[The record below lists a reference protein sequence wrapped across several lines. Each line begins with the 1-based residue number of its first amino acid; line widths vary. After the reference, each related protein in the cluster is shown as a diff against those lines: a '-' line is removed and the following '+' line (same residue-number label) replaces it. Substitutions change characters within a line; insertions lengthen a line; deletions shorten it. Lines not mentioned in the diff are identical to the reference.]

1 MPVHFTDAAFG
12 RQPRENAPLTGQ
24 SWDPE
29 LYARNARFVSDL
41 GMPVVALLDPRPGER
56 ILDLGCGDGVL
67 TEKLA
72 ALGCDVVG
80 ADASPAQVEAAR
92 ARGLDA
98 RVVDGEALS
107 FEAEFDAVFS
117 NAALHWMKKPEA
129 VVGGVRRALR
139 SGGRF
144 VAECGGRGNVT
155 CIQAALAEALR
166 RRGRDAEAV
175 NPWYFPGPEEYRRL
189 LGAHGFEVKEMT
201 LFPRPTPLPG
211 DILEWLETFAGSFLS
226 AVPGAERPS
235 FLREVRDALRPDL
248 CDSQGLW
255 TADYVRLRFAASKV
269 G

>member
-1 MPVHFTDAAFG
+1 M
-12 RQPRENAPLTGQ
+12 TGQ
-24 SWDPE
+24 SWDPD

-72 ALGCDVVG
+72 AFGCEVVG
-80 ADASPAQVEAAR
+80 ADASPEQVEAAR

-98 RVVDGEALS
+98 RVLDGQALP

-117 NAALHWMKKPEA
+117 NAALHWMKKPGA
-129 VVGGVRRALR
+129 VVEGVRRALR
-139 SGGRF
+139 AGGRF
-144 VAECGGRGNVT
+144 VAECGGRGNVSS
-155 CIQAALAEALR
+155 IEGAIAGALR

-175 NPWYFPGPEEYRRL
+175 NPWYFPSSEEYRRL
-189 LGAHGFEVKEMT
+189 LEAHGFEVREIT

-211 DILEWLETFAGSFLS
+211 DILEWLDTFARSFSS
-226 AVPGAERPS
+226 AVPEAERRS
-235 FLREVRDALRPDL
+235 FLGEVRDAVRPDL
-248 CDSQGLW
+248 CDAQGLW
-255 TADYVRLRFAASKV
+255 TVDYVRLRFAASLA